1 MIKPVKC
8 CSRNVQLVSFLAA
21 VVIVSLW
28 QLAKLSHQNVSADN
42 SVIIKSE
49 TTVQPA
55 DKVKPADVPFNSKC
69 ICNNKTSIKAATTNP
84 SSPGEF
90 HWCSADSSARG
101 AHQKVI
107 TYSLFGTGKNENVT
121 VSNRFDSLL
130 KNISITA
137 AKVYPGWIVRIYHNF
152 HNQSQSENVV
162 HKQLCDLHCQFD
174 HVDLCSVT
182 DMAKN
187 IPSLTPIDP
196 SLLRGLNGR
205 MFRFLVMLDPD
216 VDIFISRDIDSVI
229 WHQREVDAVDQWQS
243 SNFTFHLMRDHK
255 FHSATNIGRFI

>member
-1 MIKPVKC
+1 MMKPVKC
-8 CSRNVQLVSFLAA
+8 CSRNVQLGSFVAA

-42 SVIIKSE
+42 YVIIKSE

-137 AKVYPGWIVRIYHNF
+137 RKSIPAGSSASITISTIKVNRKMSFTKNCAICITSLITLTFAVSQTWQRISHRWRPSILLFYED
-152 HNQSQSENVV
+152 STEE
-162 HKQLCDLHCQFD
+162 
-174 HVDLCSVT
+174 CS
-182 DMAKN
+182 AFWWCS
-187 IPSLTPIDP
+187 IPMWTFSYRGTLTVLFARGKLT
-196 SLLRGLNGR
+196 LLING
-205 MFRFLVMLDPD
+205 
-216 VDIFISRDIDSVI
+216 
-229 WHQREVDAVDQWQS
+229 
-243 SNFTFHLMRDHK
+243 
-255 FHSATNIGRFI
+255 